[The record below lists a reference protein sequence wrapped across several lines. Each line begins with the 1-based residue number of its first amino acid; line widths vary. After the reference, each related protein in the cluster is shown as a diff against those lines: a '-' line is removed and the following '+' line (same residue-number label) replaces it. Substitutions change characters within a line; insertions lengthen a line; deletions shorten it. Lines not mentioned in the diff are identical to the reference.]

1 MHSSNA
7 GTQRRAL
14 AAALLIPGLL
24 AVAATVQAQGAGT
37 PPAPP
42 AARSFPVAPAAAT
55 AADPATPLGAD
66 IAGLL
71 QHARGTNPAFAA
83 QRAETAAARERVD
96 SAGALPDPNFQVELM
111 DFTNEMRGG
120 GTTLVPG
127 QVGETRYRFIQPLP
141 GWGKREL
148 QTRTAAA
155 KADEATARLDAEWLD
170 LALTIKQAWLR
181 YYAADREAALAR
193 ESLALLGGLEE
204 ATLARYRQ
212 GLAPQQ
218 AVLRAQREITSQRLA
233 QVGIEQ
239 RRRAAA
245 AALNGLLARA
255 PHEPLAAPAEPSAL
269 PAVLPLPALVERARA
284 NNPALSAD
292 AHAIEAAR
300 LERERTWADRYPD
313 YSIGLTNNRPR
324 GEDQSWDLMFEVM
337 IPLQQSARRARER
350 EAAHMVAAAD
360 AKREATASRLGGEIG
375 SAWAAFTSAQE
386 TQRLL
391 RGTLLPQA
399 QATRDATRSAFETG
413 RVDFDAVLEAERQ
426 LVDTRMSLLQAEVEA
441 HMALFEIEKLVGESL

>member
-1 MHSSNA
+1 MNRSRLILPLLA
-7 GTQRRAL
+7 CAL
-14 AAALLIPGLL
+14 ALPGTALRADDAPLSGAA
-24 AVAATVQAQGAGT
+24 
-37 PPAPP
+37 
-42 AARSFPVAPAAAT
+42 PVAPST
-55 AADPATPLGAD
+55 ALGAD

-71 QHARGTNPAFAA
+71 AHARAANPSFTA
-83 QRAETAAARERVD
+83 QRAETAAARERID

-127 QVGETRYRFIQPLP
+127 QVGETRYRIIQALP

-148 QTRTAAA
+148 QSRTATA
-155 KADEATARLDAEWLD
+155 KADEAAARLDAEWLD
-170 LALTIKQAWLR
+170 LAITIKQAWLR

-193 ESLALLGGLEE
+193 ESLALLGGVEE

-212 GLAPQQ
+212 GLVPQQ
-218 AVLRAQREITSQRLA
+218 AVLRVQREITSQRLA
-233 QVGIEQ
+233 QIGIEQ
-239 RRRAAA
+239 RRRGAA

-255 PHEPLAAPAEPSAL
+255 PHEALAAPAEPPAL
-269 PAVLPLPALVERARA
+269 PATLMLPALVERARG

-292 AHAIEAAR
+292 GHAIDAAR

-313 YSIGLTNNRPR
+313 YSIGVTNNRPR

-360 AKREATASRLGGEIG
+360 AKREATGSRLAGEIG
-375 SAWAAFTSAQE
+375 SAWANFTSAQE
-386 TQRLL
+386 TQRLI
-391 RGTLLPQA
+391 RGTLMPQA
-399 QATRDATRSAFETG
+399 LATRDATRTAFETG
-413 RVDFDAVLEAERQ
+413 RADFDAVLEAERQ
-426 LVDTRMSLLQAEVEA
+426 LVDTRMSLLEAEVEA
-441 HMALFEIEKLVGESL
+441 RMALFEIEKLVGESL

>member
-1 MHSSNA
+1 MNSSNA
-7 GTQRRAL
+7 RTRRPHAP
-14 AAALLIPGLL
+14 ASLLIASLL
-24 AVAATVQAQGAGT
+24 AVATTVHAQDAS
-37 PPAPP
+37 PPL
-42 AARSFPVAPAAAT
+42 ARTFPVAPSAAA
-55 AADPATPLGAD
+55 AANPAAPLGAD

-71 QHARGTNPAFAA
+71 EHARTTNPAFAA
-83 QRAETAAARERVD
+83 QRAETAAARERID
-96 SAGALPDPNFQVELM
+96 SAGSLPDPNVQVELM

-127 QVGETRYRFIQPLP
+127 RVGETRYRFIQPLP
-141 GWGKREL
+141 GWGKRDL
-148 QTRTAAA
+148 QSRAAVAKAEQAAA
-155 KADEATARLDAEWLD
+155 GLDAAWLD
-170 LALTIKQAWLR
+170 LAMTIKQAWLR

-239 RRRAAA
+239 RRRGAV

-255 PHEPLAAPAEPSAL
+255 PHSPLAAPAEPPAL
-269 PAVLPLPALVERARA
+269 PAVLDLPALADRARST
-284 NNPALSAD
+284 NPALAAD
-292 AHAIEAAR
+292 ERGIEAAR

-350 EAAHMVAAAD
+350 EAAHMLTAAD
-360 AKREATASRLGGEIG
+360 AKREATGARLAGELG
-375 SAWAAFTSAQE
+375 AAWANYTSSQE
-386 TQRLL
+386 SQRLL
-391 RGTLLPQA
+391 RATLLPQA
-399 QATRDATRSAFETG
+399 QATRDATRAAFETG
-413 RVDFDAVLEAERQ
+413 RADFDAVLEAERQ
-426 LVDTRMSLLQAEVEA
+426 LVDTRMSLLQSEVEA
-441 HMALFEIEKLVGESL
+441 RMALFEIEKLVGEAL

>member
-1 MHSSNA
+1 MKASSGGMRMHVPRSLLLLA
-7 GTQRRAL
+7 AL
-14 AAALLIPGLL
+14 AIPGIP
-24 AVAATVQAQGAGT
+24 AHAQGD
-37 PPAPP
+37 APLP
-42 AARSFPVAPAAAT
+42 HAT
-55 AADPATPLGAD
+55 AVTAPTTTATPLGAD
-66 IAGLL
+66 IGGLL
-71 QHARGTNPAFAA
+71 DHARNTNPSFAA

-96 SAGALPDPNFQVELM
+96 SAGALPDPNVQVELM

-127 QVGETRYRFIQPLP
+127 RVGETRYRFIQPLP

-148 QTRTAAA
+148 QSRTAAA
-155 KADEATARLDAEWLD
+155 KAEQATAGLDAAWLD

-193 ESLALLGGLEE
+193 ETLALLGGLEE

-239 RRRAAA
+239 RRRGAV

-255 PHEPLAAPAEPSAL
+255 PHEPLAAPGEPSAL
-269 PAVLPLPALVERARA
+269 PAALDLAALVARARA
-284 NNPALSAD
+284 ANPALAAD
-292 AHAIEAAR
+292 ERGIEAAR

-313 YSIGLTNNRPR
+313 YSIGVTNNRPR

-350 EAAHMVAAAD
+350 EAAYMVTAAD
-360 AKREATASRLGGEIG
+360 ARRAATGSRLAGEIG
-375 SAWAAFTSAQE
+375 AAWANFTSARE

-399 QATRDATRSAFETG
+399 QATRDATRAAFETG
-413 RVDFDAVLEAERQ
+413 RADFDAVLEAERQ
-426 LVDTRMSLLQAEVEA
+426 LVDTRMNLLQSEVEA
-441 HMALFEIEKLVGESL
+441 RMALFEIEKLVGESL

>member
-1 MHSSNA
+1 MNSSNA
-7 GTQRRAL
+7 RTRRPHAP
-14 AAALLIPGLL
+14 ASLLVASLL
-24 AVAATVQAQGAGT
+24 AVATTVHAQDASP
-37 PPAPP
+37 PPA
-42 AARSFPVAPAAAT
+42 RTFPVAPAAAPAANPT
-55 AADPATPLGAD
+55 APLGAD

-71 QHARGTNPAFAA
+71 EHARNTNPSFAA
-83 QRAETAAARERVD
+83 QRAETAAARERID
-96 SAGALPDPNFQVELM
+96 SAGALPDPNVQVELM

-127 QVGETRYRFIQPLP
+127 RVGETRYRFIQPLP
-141 GWGKREL
+141 GWGKRDL
-148 QTRTAAA
+148 QSRTAAA
-155 KADEATARLDAEWLD
+155 KADQAAAGLDAAWLD

-212 GLAPQQ
+212 GIAPQQ

-239 RRRAAA
+239 RRRGAV

-255 PHEPLAAPAEPSAL
+255 PHSPLAAPAEPPTL
-269 PAVLPLPALVERARA
+269 PETLDLPALVDRARST
-284 NNPALSAD
+284 NPALAAD
-292 AHAIEAAR
+292 ERGIEAAR

-350 EAAHMVAAAD
+350 EAAHMLTAAD
-360 AKREATASRLGGEIG
+360 AKREATGARLAGELG
-375 SAWAAFTSAQE
+375 AAWANYASSRE
-386 TQRLL
+386 SQRLL
-391 RGTLLPQA
+391 RATLLPQA
-399 QATRDATRSAFETG
+399 QATRDATRAAFETG
-413 RVDFDAVLEAERQ
+413 RADFDAVLEAERQ
-426 LVDTRMSLLQAEVEA
+426 LVDTRMSLLQSEVEA
-441 HMALFEIEKLVGESL
+441 RMALFEIEKLVGEAL

>member
-1 MHSSNA
+1 MNSSNA
-7 GTQRRAL
+7 RTRRPHVPAS
-14 AAALLIPGLL
+14 LLIASLL
-24 AVAATVQAQGAGT
+24 AVATTVHAQDASP
-37 PPAPP
+37 PPA
-42 AARSFPVAPAAAT
+42 RTFPVAPSAAA
-55 AADPATPLGAD
+55 AANPAAPLGAD

-71 QHARGTNPAFAA
+71 EHARTTNPAFAA
-83 QRAETAAARERVD
+83 QRAETAAARERID
-96 SAGALPDPNFQVELM
+96 SAGALPDPNVQVELM
-111 DFTNEMRGG
+111 DFTNEIRGG

-127 QVGETRYRFIQPLP
+127 RVGETRYRFIQPLP
-141 GWGKREL
+141 GWGKRDL
-148 QTRTAAA
+148 QSRAAAA
-155 KADEATARLDAEWLD
+155 KAEQAAAGLDAAWLD
-170 LALTIKQAWLR
+170 LAMTIKQAWLR

-239 RRRAAA
+239 RRRGAV

-255 PHEPLAAPAEPSAL
+255 PHSPLATPVEPPAL
-269 PAVLPLPALVERARA
+269 PAVLDLPALADRARST
-284 NNPALSAD
+284 NPALAAD
-292 AHAIEAAR
+292 ERGIEAAR

-350 EAAHMVAAAD
+350 EAAHMLTAAD
-360 AKREATASRLGGEIG
+360 AKREATGARLAGELG
-375 SAWAAFTSAQE
+375 AAWANYTSSQE
-386 TQRLL
+386 SQRLL
-391 RGTLLPQA
+391 RATLLPQA
-399 QATRDATRSAFETG
+399 HATRDATRTAFETG
-413 RVDFDAVLEAERQ
+413 RADFDAVLEAERQ
-426 LVDTRMSLLQAEVEA
+426 LVDTRMSLLQSEVEA
-441 HMALFEIEKLVGESL
+441 RMALFEIEKLVGESL